1 MKKIYFSDDT
11 DHRTERHKICVLTSS
26 FPPFQNSAVSLGLH
40 WVYCL
45 HRDLKDKY
53 EFHIIAPYLEGTKKF
68 ESIGGM
74 KIYRVDFLGNL
85 GYIRQHKGSM
95 FLRLRKSPFSRSL
108 LALPFYFTGFYLTA
122 RRVIKKEKIQLV
134 HAHWTLPAGLVAVLL
149 RKEFICSAEGSD
161 IRLTYNVPV
170 LRNITKF
177 ILKKAKV
184 ITTIGPETMERI
196 INLGIDARKVFILHQ
211 VVDPAMFENV
221 SGVEEIRKKYRL
233 NNVPTVLFVGNLEP
247 LKAPDNVL
255 RAIARVKETL
265 PDIKLLV
272 VGQGSMKAKLEQ
284 LAKELGIE
292 NNVIFIGWASITEVA
307 KFLKAGDL
315 LTPTMKDTGIAG
327 VQIEAVA
334 AGTPFIGS
342 VPDYFSNLKTVALN
356 ADVSNY
362 WDVADKILY
371 FYANQGEISDR
382 LNKNRQLILDDF
394 SQKNRAE
401 KLEKIYQVA
410 IRSKSKGILRYS
422 GIK

>member
-1 MKKIYFSDDT
+1 MKKINFSFDDT
-11 DHRTERHKICVLTSS
+11 EHCIERHKVCVLTSS
-26 FPPFQNSAVSLGLH
+26 FPRFENDALSLGWH

-45 HRDLKDKY
+45 HRDLSDKY

-74 KIYRVDFLGNL
+74 KIYRFDFLGNS
-85 GYIRQHKGSM
+85 GYIRQGGGSM
-95 FLRLRKSPFSRSL
+95 SLRLRKSPFSRSL
-108 LALPFYFTGFYLTA
+108 LVLPFYFMSFYLTA
-122 RRVIKKEKIQLV
+122 RKVIKKEKIQFV
-134 HAHWTLPAGLVAVLL
+134 HAHWTLPAGLVAVFL

-161 IRLTYNVPV
+161 IRLTYKVPV
-170 LRNITKF
+170 LRNIIKF
-177 ILKKAKV
+177 ILKKANV

-211 VVDPAMFENV
+211 VVDSAMFENIG
-221 SGVEEIRKKYRL
+221 GVEEIRKRYRL
-233 NNVPTVLFVGNLEP
+233 NNVPMVLFVGNLEP

-255 RAIARVKETL
+255 RAIARVKENL

-272 VGQGSMKAKLEQ
+272 IGQGSMRAKLEQ

-292 NNVIFIGWASITEVA
+292 NNVIFIGWVPLTEVA

-315 LTPTMKDTGIAG
+315 LAPTMKDTGIAG

-362 WDVADKILY
+362 MDVANKILY
-371 FYANQGEISDR
+371 FYANQGEIRDR
-382 LNKNRQLILDDF
+382 LNKNRQLVLDDF
-394 SQKNRAE
+394 SQKSRAE
-401 KLEKIYQVA
+401 QLEKIYQVA
-410 IRSKSKGILRYS
+410 IRSHTI
-422 GIK
+422 